1 VESSIKTNF
10 TITIGFVVLSQILHI
25 QLLLFIGVFVG
36 VLSLS
41 SNKISL
47 IIELIWNKLTMVLS
61 QIIPNVILVVFFYFF
76 LFPIALMN
84 RLIKRNDPLNLK
96 NTKTTLFTE
105 STKVFVKS
113 SLENTW

>member
-1 VESSIKTNF
+1 MESSIKTNF
-10 TITIGFVVLSQILHI
+10 TITLGFVVLSQLLHI
-25 QLLLFIGVFVG
+25 QLLLVIGVLIG

-41 SNKISL
+41 SKKISV
-47 IIELIWNKLTMVLS
+47 IIEIIWNKLTVMLS
-61 QIIPNVILVVFFYFF
+61 KIIPNVILVVFFYFF

-96 NTKTTLFTE
+96 NKKTSLFTE
-105 STKVFVKS
+105 SNKYFVKS